1 MPGYS
6 CSIKERMMYSS
17 SKAPFLDT
25 IANLGVFI
33 SKKVH
38 NKEKKLNEIFE
49 TYFVSHQLFQ
59 LEIDN
64 GLELTEQYLMD
75 ELHPKQF
82 LHRTQFSKPKGPP
95 NRGAKRLTKTVDEEK

>member
-1 MPGYS
+1 
-6 CSIKERMMYSS
+6 
-17 SKAPFLDT
+17 
-25 IANLGVFI
+25 
-33 SKKVH
+33 
-38 NKEKKLNEIFE
+38 
-49 TYFVSHQLFQ
+49 LFQ